1 MPRYFFDISSE
12 HAIRDEDGED
22 LADHETARDVAIR
35 VAAELL
41 PVHSRQ
47 LAQTGRVAITVRD
60 EQGAVIHELECRLTS
75 RRASAGGG

>member
-1 MPRYFFDISSE
+1 MPRYFFDIASE

-22 LADHETARDVAIR
+22 LPDSEAARDMAIR
-35 VAAELL
+35 IAAELL

-60 EQGAVIHELECRLTS
+60 EQGATVHELECRLTT
-75 RRASAGGG
+75 RTQPV

>member
-12 HAIRDEDGED
+12 HAMRDEDGED

-35 VAAELL
+35 IASELL
-41 PVHSRQ
+41 PIHARQ

-60 EQGAVIHELECRLTS
+60 ERDTVIHELECRLTT
-75 RRASAGGG
+75 RLPGDSAR

>member
-22 LADHETARDVAIR
+22 LADHETAREVAIR
-35 VAAELL
+35 IASEVL
-41 PVHSRQ
+41 PVHARQ

-60 EQGAVIHELECRLTS
+60 EQGAVIHELECRLTT
-75 RRASAGGG
+75 RLPAGGSD